1 MRQEC
6 LSDRYGAVQMSIIII
21 AIIIS
26 THFHLWK
33 KGIDDSTPNLSRKSS
48 YQRKLSA
55 EIKAMYTTHAMVT
68 ITILHFNDVYNVE
81 PKDREPVG
89 GAARFATIIKSFLPE
104 NPLVFFSGDA
114 LNPSIS
120 KNCFV

>member
-6 LSDRYGAVQMSIIII
+6 LSDRYGAVQMSIIIV
-21 AIIIS
+21 AVIIS

-89 GAARFATIIKSFLPE
+89 GAARMAHYIKSQKE
-104 NPLVFFSGDA
+104 DNPMVLFSGDA
-114 LNPSIS
+114 LNPSLS
-120 KNCFV
+120 KSV